1 MRTFFRQKKLYM
13 FLIYKNF
20 KLLKVTKQ
28 TFIVFILVVLTGCNP
43 KPTNPSIKSNLNEK
57 IKVKTEEE
65 VSISSMNDTKEELRL
80 TDDNVINVLFEFE
93 KKNKENRVR
102 IYTPFGNIDIQLF
115 DNTPYHRSN
124 FIYLTKKKYFEGTQF
139 YRVIND
145 FVIQAGNSDN
155 IKISKKRKDIGKYL
169 LPNDF
174 SKGHTHKRGMVS
186 MPSSS
191 VDNPYKMASP
201 FEFFIVQKKGGAHH
215 LDGDYTIFGE
225 VIDGMET
232 VDKIASLPTDNR
244 DWPLDNVYINK
255 VEIIK

>member
-1 MRTFFRQKKLYM
+1 MNLFNRFF
-13 FLIYKNF
+13 
-20 KLLKVTKQ
+20 
-28 TFIVFILVVLTGCNP
+28 LVVTIIFFLGCKNNSYNSIETSNIQ
-43 KPTNPSIKSNLNEK
+43 KNKKTNVTYQINELK
-57 IKVKTEEE
+57 EE
-65 VSISSMNDTKEELRL
+65 VKENIIL
-80 TDDNVINVLFEFE
+80 TDENVIDFLFEYE
-93 KKNKENRVR
+93 KNNKENHVR
-102 IYTPFGNIDIQLF
+102 IYTPFGEIEILLY

-155 IKISKKRKDIGKYL
+155 IKVSKKRRDIGKYL

-174 SKGHTHKRGMVS
+174 NKGHTHKRGMVS

-201 FEFFIVQKKGGAHH
+201 FEFFIVQKKDGAHH
-215 LDGDYTIFGE
+215 LNGSYTIFGE

-232 VDKIASLPTDNR
+232 VDIIANLPTDNR
-244 DWPLDNVYINK
+244 DWPLNNVYINK
-255 VEIIK
+255 VEIVNDN